1 MPSDCRLIPCQ
12 GCLERAFELRFI
24 DNPFAEGFYRHS
36 SGSLVAE
43 AEGGTM
49 RSTAESQSQRVL
61 LPTLWHLPAGR
72 SSLAFQLRG
81 AADHVFTGDDVQRDS
96 LPCSLRFTSP
106 LAMAGAIRP
115 ARPGQRR

>member
-1 MPSDCRLIPCQ
+1 MPLGCRLTPCLGFRQ
-12 GCLERAFELRFI
+12 RAFELRFI
-24 DNPFAEGFYRHS
+24 NNPFAECFYVTS

-49 RSTAESQSQRVL
+49 RSTANRQSQRVL

-72 SSLAFQLRG
+72 YHMAFQLRG
-81 AADHVFTGDDVQRDS
+81 AAYHVFTSDDVSGDS

-106 LAMAGAIRP
+106 LAIAGAYVP
-115 ARPGQRR
+115 AQPGQRR